1 MSKSAEVVSSLICIR
16 DEAGLNYYFAK
27 AAIRTGFM
35 VFPLPIKAN
44 AEMAGLH
51 WN

>member
-16 DEAGLNYYFAK
+16 DEAGLNYFAK
-27 AAIRTGFM
+27 AAIRTSFMGF
-35 VFPLPIKAN
+35 LLSIKAN
-44 AEMAGLH
+44 AEMAVLH

>member
-1 MSKSAEVVSSLICIR
+1 MSKSAEVVPFLICIR
-16 DEAGLNYYFAK
+16 DEAGLNYFAK

-35 VFPLPIKAN
+35 GFPLSTKAN